1 MLYIADLHR
10 DGLLKV
16 GVTAWTRENRRRLEL
31 RRTLGA
37 PKLEFIVTTAVP
49 FGWGTETEWER
60 RLLAALRARSGRLQI
75 FSDAE
80 LSEEVVDAAPSDANC
95 ELSRMRAET
104 EIDANVSAD
113 ELPLDKED
121 WRFASFMD
129 YFHPKVRY
137 SICGYFPSE
146 WKDITTRQVFLYW
159 LRHEPTERWL
169 RESLGYSC
177 DEIDRL
183 QATR

>member
-1 MLYIADLHR
+1 MLYITDLHR

-16 GVTAWTRENRRRLEL
+16 GVTAWTRKNRRRSEL

-49 FGWGTETEWER
+49 FGWGTETEWEQ
-60 RLLAALRARSGRLQI
+60 RLLAALRARSCRLQI

-80 LSEEVVDAAPSDANC
+80 LSEEVVDAAPFDANC

-104 EIDANVSAD
+104 EIDANASAD
-113 ELPLDKED
+113 ELPFDKED
-121 WRFASFMD
+121 WRFANFMD
-129 YFHPKVRY
+129 YFLPEVRY
-137 SICGYFPSE
+137 SICGYFPSQ
-146 WKDITTRQVFLYW
+146 WKDLITRQVFLYW
-159 LRHEPTERWL
+159 LRHEPIERRL
-169 RESLGYSC
+169 RKALGYSC

-183 QATR
+183 LATR

>member
-1 MLYIADLHR
+1 MLYIADLNR
-10 DGLLKV
+10 EGLLKV
-16 GVTAWTRENRRRLEL
+16 GVTAWTRETSRRSEL
-31 RRTLGA
+31 RRTLSA
-37 PKLEFIVTTAVP
+37 PKLDFIVTTPVP

-60 RLLAALRARSGRLQI
+60 RLLAALRARTGRLQL

-80 LSEEVVDAAPSDANC
+80 FSEEVVDATPSDARE

-113 ELPLDKED
+113 TLSADKED
-121 WRFASFMD
+121 WRFVHFMERV
-129 YFHPKVRY
+129 FPKAHY
-137 SICGYFPSE
+137 SPADFPSE
-146 WKDITTRQVFLYW
+146 WKNLTNRQVFLYW

-177 DEIDRL
+177 NEMDRL
-183 QATR
+183 QAIH